1 MAYYDTDFAVV
12 RYDESCDAVI
22 GELTEFT
29 TGEDFREY
37 MEALID
43 ALETEDT
50 DRMIADSSD
59 FDSALTEEDQVWSVK
74 DWSPRAQESGLDHM
88 AMVMP
93 ESVVAEMSID
103 QVVEMA
109 NDTINRELFDD
120 FEEAK
125 QWVRRQ

>member
-1 MAYYDTDFAVV
+1 V

-29 TGEDFREY
+29 SGEEFREY
-37 MEALID
+37 MESLID
-43 ALETEDT
+43 ALEDNAT

-93 ESVVAEMSID
+93 EAVVAEMSID

-109 NDTINRELFDD
+109 DDSINRGLFDD

-125 QWVRRQ
+125 QWVREQ